1 MQEKLSFCHVLCGGA
16 DDVHDI
22 AAKCVTARLC
32 VLDSIHESLCR
43 STMSIVAILVL
54 LAVAWS
60 ALAIGQIP
68 NPFRARPSQVRLWR
82 RAFPSASKRQIGEF
96 LALFSD
102 AFSFRATE
110 TQKFRPDD
118 QLLGVYRA
126 LNPARWIPEA
136 KEVERLAKEL
146 RNRYGVALA
155 DIWDERMTLGALFAH
170 VQQKKQGTGHH
181 GTA

>member
-1 MQEKLSFCHVLCGGA
+1 
-16 DDVHDI
+16 
-22 AAKCVTARLC
+22 
-32 VLDSIHESLCR
+32 
-43 STMSIVAILVL
+43 MSIVAILVL

-68 NPFRARPSQVRLWR
+68 NPLRARPSQARLWR

-96 LALFSD
+96 LSLFAD

-118 QLLGVYRA
+118 QLIGVYRA
-126 LNPARWIPEA
+126 LNPAKWIPDA

-146 RNRYGVALA
+146 RSRYGIALA

-170 VQQKKQGTGHH
+170 VQQTRRGAGYR
-181 GTA
+181 AAA